1 MYDNPKKEYNKAK
14 VSHMTLTQM
23 NPYIRYAAVHNVF
36 KHKPFDSICYDCRLF
51 FFREGSGTVTVNE
64 TRYPFQRGT
73 ALYFPPGTR
82 YRFALDKGCGGFSL
96 VVINFDLTSEFSALS
111 ASLGTATAD
120 NFDPARLMRYEFP
133 PEFSGILAKN
143 LPDLESPL
151 CRITDS
157 FLEAGA
163 LYRETASALL
173 KLSLLELLL
182 GTDWDADRQR
192 IAPIL
197 SYIQENCSDPELNN
211 NTVAAAFNYHPYY
224 LSQLVKQAIGQ
235 TLHQYILSCRLRMA
249 RQLLITTDLPV
260 STVAWK
266 TGFQS
271 TAYFI
276 KLFKRELGITPG
288 TCRKNHAHILF

>member
-1 MYDNPKKEYNKAK
+1 MTVTQLNP
-14 VSHMTLTQM
+14 H
-23 NPYIRYAAVHNVF
+23 IRYAAVHSVF
-36 KHKPFDSICYDCRLF
+36 KYKPFDSICYDCRLF
-51 FFREGSGTVTVNE
+51 FFRQGAGAVTADGI
-64 TRYPFQRGT
+64 RYPFCRGT
-73 ALYFPPGTR
+73 ALYFPPGTQ
-82 YRFALDKGCGGFSL
+82 YRFALDKGSSNFSL
-96 VVINFDLTSEFSALS
+96 VVINFDLISQFSVLS
-111 ASLGTATAD
+111 ASLGTATEN

-133 PEFSGILAKN
+133 PEFSGILSKN

-157 FLEAGA
+157 FFEAGP
-163 LYRETASALL
+163 LYRETSSALL

-182 GTDWDADRQR
+182 GTERGTDRQR
-192 IAPIL
+192 IEPIL
-197 SYIQENCSDPELNN
+197 SYIQENYSDPELNN

-224 LSQLVKQAIGQ
+224 LSGLVKQTIGQ
-235 TLHQYILSCRLRMA
+235 TLHQYILSYRLRMA
-249 RQLLITTDLPV
+249 QQLLITTDLPV

-271 TAYFI
+271 SAYFI